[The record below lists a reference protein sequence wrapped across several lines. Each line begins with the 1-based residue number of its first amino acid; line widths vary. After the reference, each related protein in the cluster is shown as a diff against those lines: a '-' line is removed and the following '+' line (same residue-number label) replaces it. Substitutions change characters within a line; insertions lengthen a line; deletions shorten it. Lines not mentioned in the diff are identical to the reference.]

1 MIIKNDYLNQ
11 NRDYLEREKM
21 GLNKAIEN
29 FDKRF
34 KKNEV
39 ERSTFLKGMDE
50 FAKKQIDLNKRIE
63 KLNRK

>member
-1 MIIKNDYLNQ
+1 MIIKKDYLNQ

-34 KKNEV
+34 KNNEV
-39 ERSTFLKGMDE
+39 EREKFLKGLDE
-50 FAKKQIDLNKRIE
+50 FSKKQIDLNKRIE

>member
-34 KKNEV
+34 KNNEV
-39 ERSTFLKGMDE
+39 DRSTFLKGLND
-50 FAKKQIDLNKRIE
+50 FSKKQIDLNKRIE

>member
-34 KKNEV
+34 KNNEI
-39 ERSTFLKGMDE
+39 ERSNFLKGLDN
-50 FAKKQIDLNKRIE
+50 FAKKQRDLNKRIDS
-63 KLNRK
+63 LNRK